1 MLKRL
6 VIAIVLILII
16 ALGALYFYRHTII
29 KHYTEK
35 LIREN
40 LPGYIQIDKVNFD
53 FTNNKISL
61 NNFRILGPPG
71 FSPKYVIEVK
81 EISCKYGI
89 LGKWI
94 PMGLEIHSV
103 LLDGADIRVER
114 LRNGRVNVTE
124 MENFIQTFPTNA
136 SKQSTKNSQLPTH
149 NSQLSTDNSQLPTHN
164 SQLNLSNLIKIP
176 NTLDIR
182 NSKFIFI
189 DKVPYENPYFITVE
203 SIDGQVSIKFIDDY
217 SKITSL
223 SFTISGRLNG
233 NNKETIRWIASLDPT
248 RPQLTMS
255 NRFEVSNLDLLVFEP
270 YYDQF
275 SPFVFKKGRFSGTLV
290 FDFNNANIGST
301 NEIRLSN
308 LAFTVKP
315 GMENSKMWETTVPD
329 LLTYFTTT
337 SGDIVF
343 DFKIKG
349 NMNKPE
355 FYLGP
360 ISKRALT
367 SMALNKVTSFALE
380 QISKQGG
387 GSGSDID
394 KAKEAIDMFR
404 GLLKK

>member
-1 MLKRL
+1 MIKK
-6 VIAIVLILII
+6 IIIVLVLIAVT
-16 ALGALYFYRHTII
+16 ALAALYFYRHTII

-40 LPGYIQIDKVNFD
+40 LPGYIQIEKVNFD
-53 FTNNKISL
+53 FANNKISL
-61 NNFRILGPPG
+61 NNFRVLGPPG
-71 FSPKYVIEVK
+71 FSPKYVVEVK

-103 LLDGADIRVER
+103 LLNGADIRVER
-114 LRNGRVNVTE
+114 LRNGRVNVAE
-124 MENFIQTFPTNA
+124 MERFIQSFPPKA
-136 SKQSTKNSQLPTH
+136 SKQSTDNSKLSTVNSQLT
-149 NSQLSTDNSQLPTHN
+149 THN

-182 NSKFIFI
+182 NSRFIFI
-189 DKVPYENPYFITVE
+189 DKVPYTNPYFTTVE
-203 SIDGQVSIKFIDDY
+203 SINGQASIQFADNY
-217 SKITSL
+217 SKITNL
-223 SFTISGRLNG
+223 SFAIAGNLNG
-233 NNKETIRWIASLDPT
+233 NQRETIQWTASLDPT
-248 RPQLTMS
+248 RPKLTMS
-255 NRFEVSNLDLLVFEP
+255 NRFEVSDIDLLVFQP

-275 SPFVFKKGRFSGTLV
+275 SPFVFKRGRFSGTLV

-315 GMENSKMWETTVPD
+315 GMENSQMWETTVPD
-329 LLTYFTTT
+329 LLNYFTTA

-349 NMNKPE
+349 DMNKPE

-394 KAKEAIDMFR
+394 KAKEAIDMFK
-404 GLLKK
+404 GLLKRK

>member
-6 VIAIVLILII
+6 VIAIVLMLII

-53 FTNNKISL
+53 FANSKISL
-61 NNFRILGPPG
+61 NNFRVLGPPG
-71 FSPKYVIEVK
+71 FSPKYVVEVK

-103 LLDGADIRVER
+103 LLNGADIRVER
-114 LRNGRVNVTE
+114 LRNGRVNVAE
-124 MENFIQTFPTNA
+124 MERFIQSFPPKA
-136 SKQSTKNSQLPTH
+136 SKPSTDNSK
-149 NSQLSTDNSQLPTHN
+149 LSTDNSQLTTHN

-176 NTLDIR
+176 NTLNIR
-182 NSKFIFI
+182 NSRFIFI
-189 DKVPYENPYFITVE
+189 DKVPYTNPYFTTVE
-203 SIDGQVSIKFIDDY
+203 SINGQASIQFADNY
-217 SKITSL
+217 SKITNL
-223 SFTISGRLNG
+223 SFAIAGNLNG
-233 NNKETIRWIASLDPT
+233 NQRETIQWTASLDPT
-248 RPQLTMS
+248 RPRLTMS
-255 NRFEVSNLDLLVFEP
+255 NRFEVSDLDLLVFQP

-275 SPFVFKKGRFSGTLV
+275 SPFVFKRGRFSGTLV

-315 GMENSKMWETTVPD
+315 GMENSQMWETTVPD
-329 LLTYFTTT
+329 LLNYFTTA

-349 NMNKPE
+349 DMSKPE

-380 QISKQGG
+380 QMSKQGG
-387 GSGSDID
+387 ASGSDID
-394 KAKEAIDMFR
+394 KAKEAIDMFK
-404 GLLKK
+404 GLLKRK